1 MTLTETIKSLKQMLV
16 YKKLQTS
23 QIIYLKLSNKF

>member
-16 YKKLQTS
+16 YKKVANFS
-23 QIIYLKLSNKF
+23 NYLFETV